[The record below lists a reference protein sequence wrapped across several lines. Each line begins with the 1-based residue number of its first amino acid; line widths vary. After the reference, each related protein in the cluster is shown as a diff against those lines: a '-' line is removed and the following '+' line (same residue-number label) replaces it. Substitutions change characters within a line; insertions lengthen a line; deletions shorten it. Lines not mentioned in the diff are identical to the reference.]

1 MMKNIVKII
10 VLLPFV
16 VLISAGCK
24 KDFLDEKPMAVIA
37 PDNLYVNKAGFESGL
52 YGLYNLVRRERGGI
66 DGGFNSNSSNDLY
79 LTAAFIGVD
88 NAYAPFPAGGN
99 APERMFNSFG
109 VLMNPAQ
116 GYLSNLWAWLYQ
128 TINAANTIIGRAE
141 NPAINWTAAEKN
153 QIVGEARLVRAWA
166 YRHLTFL
173 WGDVP
178 LNLTESKGSTIR
190 TDWERTSR
198 SEVRKA
204 MEADL
209 LFAEANMAD
218 LAINAARFPKAV
230 ATHYLAELYLTMGDN
245 AKAKAKA
252 VSLTTSPLYKIVTA
266 RYGVRRTLPGTA
278 FTDMFLDGNSNRSE
292 GNTEALWVMQN
303 EYLSAGAENNIM
315 RRWWVNRYERITI
328 GGRTPITF
336 SIDNG
341 GRGIGR
347 FGVTKY
353 ALSIYDP
360 KDDRGSYH
368 AWRLFYQMNNAA
380 SLPTGAKLGDTVKLT
395 PLAATEPV
403 TNGTTA
409 QSWPSTRKWDWAP
422 SIAAD
427 LQQSS
432 NYNDMIYLRLAE
444 TYLILAEAQF
454 KLGETADA
462 ATTINV
468 LRSRA
473 NAPLVT
479 AAQINL
485 NLILDERSRELVT
498 EEHRRYTL
506 LRTGTWFDRT
516 RLHNKNVSAVIELR
530 DTILPIPQSVIDA
543 NLTKPMPQNP
553 GY

>member
-1 MMKNIVKII
+1 M
-10 VLLPFV
+10 
-16 VLISAGCK
+16 
-24 KDFLDEKPMAVIA
+24 
-37 PDNLYVNKAGFESGL
+37 
-52 YGLYNLVRRERGGI
+52 
-66 DGGFNSNSSNDLY
+66 
-79 LTAAFIGVD
+79 
-88 NAYAPFPAGGN
+88 
-99 APERMFNSFG
+99 
-109 VLMNPAQ
+109 
-116 GYLSNLWAWLYQ
+116 
-128 TINAANTIIGRAE
+128 
-141 NPAINWTAAEKN
+141 
-153 QIVGEARLVRAWA
+153 
-166 YRHLTFL
+166 
-173 WGDVP
+173 
-178 LNLTESKGSTIR
+178 
-190 TDWERTSR
+190 
-198 SEVRKA
+198 
-204 MEADL
+204 
-209 LFAEANMAD
+209 
-218 LAINAARFPKAV
+218 
-230 ATHYLAELYLTMGDN
+230 AELYLTIGDN

-252 VSLTTSPLYKIVTA
+252 LSLTTSSLYKIVTA

-303 EYLSAGAENNIM
+303 EYLSQGAENNIM

-347 FGVTKY
+347 FGVTRY

-360 KDDRGSYH
+360 RDDRGSYH

-409 QSWPSTRKWDWAP
+409 QAWPSTRKWDWAP

-506 LRTGTWFDRT
+506 LRTNTWFDRT
-516 RLHNKNVSAVIELR
+516 KQYNMNVSTVITPR
-530 DTILPIPQSVIDA
+530 DTVLPIPQSVIDA

>member
-1 MMKNIVKII
+1 MMKNLFKII

-109 VLMNPAQ
+109 VLMNSTQ

-178 LNLTESKGSTIR
+178 LNLEESKGSTIR

-198 SEVRKA
+198 ADVRKA

-218 LAINAARFPKAV
+218 PAINAARFPKAV
-230 ATHYLAELYLTMGDN
+230 ATHYLAELYLTIGDN

-266 RYGVRRTLPGTA
+266 RYGVRRTLPGTP

-303 EYLSAGAENNIM
+303 EYLSQGAENNIM
-315 RRWWVNRYERITI
+315 RRWWVNRYERITV
-328 GGRTPITF
+328 GGKMPITF

-347 FGVTKY
+347 FGITKY

-395 PLAATEPV
+395 PLAAAEPV
-403 TNGTTA
+403 TNASNA
-409 QSWPSTRKWDWAP
+409 QAWPSTRKWDWAP

-454 KLGETADA
+454 KLGETTDA

-473 NAPLVT
+473 NSPLVT

-516 RLHNKNVSAVIELR
+516 RLHNKNVSAVITLR

>member
-1 MMKNIVKII
+1 MMKNIFKII

-88 NAYAPFPAGGN
+88 NAFAPFPAGGN

-109 VLMNPAQ
+109 VLMNSTQ

-198 SEVRKA
+198 AEVRKA

-218 LAINAARFPKAV
+218 PAINAARFPKAV
-230 ATHYLAELYLTMGDN
+230 ATHYLAELYLTVGDN

-252 VSLTTSPLYKIVTA
+252 LSLTTSPLYKLVTA
-266 RYGVRRTLPGTA
+266 RYGVRRTLPGTP

-303 EYLSAGAENNIM
+303 EYLSQGAENNIM

-328 GGRTPITF
+328 AGKTPVTF

-353 ALSIYDP
+353 ALSVYDP

-395 PLAATEPV
+395 PLAAAEPV
-403 TNGTTA
+403 TNASNA
-409 QSWPSTRKWDWAP
+409 QAWPSTRKWDWAP

-427 LQQSS
+427 LQQTS

-462 ATTINV
+462 ATTINL

-473 NAPLVT
+473 NAPMAT

-516 RLHNKNVSAVIELR
+516 RLYNKNVSTVIALR

>member
-1 MMKNIVKII
+1 
-10 VLLPFV
+10 
-16 VLISAGCK
+16 
-24 KDFLDEKPMAVIA
+24 
-37 PDNLYVNKAGFESGL
+37 
-52 YGLYNLVRRERGGI
+52 
-66 DGGFNSNSSNDLY
+66 
-79 LTAAFIGVD
+79 
-88 NAYAPFPAGGN
+88 
-99 APERMFNSFG
+99 
-109 VLMNPAQ
+109 
-116 GYLSNLWAWLYQ
+116 
-128 TINAANTIIGRAE
+128 
-141 NPAINWTAAEKN
+141 
-153 QIVGEARLVRAWA
+153 
-166 YRHLTFL
+166 
-173 WGDVP
+173 
-178 LNLTESKGSTIR
+178 LNLEESKGSTIR
-190 TDWERTSR
+190 TDWDRNSR
-198 SEVRKA
+198 AEVRKA

-218 LAINAARFPKAV
+218 PAINAARFPKAV
-230 ATHYLAELYLTMGDN
+230 ATHYLAELYLTVGDN

-252 VSLTTSPLYKIVTA
+252 LSLTTSPLYKIVTA

-315 RRWWVNRYERITI
+315 RRWWVNRYERITV
-328 GGRTPITF
+328 GGKTPITF

-347 FGVTKY
+347 VGVTKY

-395 PLAATEPV
+395 PLAAAEPV
-403 TNGTTA
+403 TNASNA

-473 NAPLVT
+473 NAPLAT

-506 LRTGTWFDRT
+506 LRTNTWFDRT
-516 RLHNKNVSAVIELR
+516 KLYNKNVSTLITPR
-530 DTILPIPQSVIDA
+530 DTVLPIPQSVIDA